1 MRQLIRGMTKEV
13 ISFRTLTV
21 RGIEELDPTEN
32 SNFDEKEEN
41 SEASGANPSHFDV
54 RFH

>member
-1 MRQLIRGMTKEV
+1 MQQLTTGMTKV
-13 ISFRTLTV
+13 SISFRTLTV